1 MMSLPGKVEGVS
13 VVTRGVPYVGT
24 LHLTSHHLIF
34 RYASSSGAPA
44 PKNSA
49 QMEMW
54 ITYPIIHTVQ
64 RLPMNASG
72 FAALRIRCRDFNFVT
87 FHFMSERECR
97 DVFESVR
104 SLTVRG
110 DLERLYAF
118 VFTPP
123 PPERVVNGWN
133 VYDPLKEYERM
144 GLGTKTRDWRISKIN
159 NSYTVGTG
167 ACLNVES
174 WIFSGGWLTRA

>member
-1 MMSLPGKVEGVS
+1 MSLPGKVEGVS